1 MKSASKQSFVLTFEK
16 VVTFDLLMNTVAQ
29 SIRSNKTLP
38 IINLSFIYFF

>member
-1 MKSASKQSFVLTFEK
+1 MKIASKQSFVLTFEK

-38 IINLSFIYFF
+38 TMSIYEYLY